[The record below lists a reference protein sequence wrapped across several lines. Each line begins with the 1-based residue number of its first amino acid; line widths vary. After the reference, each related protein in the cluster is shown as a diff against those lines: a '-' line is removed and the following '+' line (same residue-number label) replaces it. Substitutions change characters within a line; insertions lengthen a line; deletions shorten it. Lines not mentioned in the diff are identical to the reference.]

1 MRKEQLGKRSVV
13 LSGGLVVA
21 LAALSLAGCGDE
33 SGTSS
38 AKDDCTVKGCDVG
51 QVCNAETKK
60 CEAAPE
66 PGPGE
71 LCGDEVCTEDQVCNE
86 AEKKCEPAGGGL
98 QCDNGEFNCND
109 TCVDL
114 TSDRNNC
121 GACGTVCDADETCV
135 DRTCT
140 KEVVTNECEDG
151 EAAVCDENKVRRCV
165 DGKYVSEDCGDLS
178 CVEGECKSK
187 DAENECDSSMPPECD
202 GDAVKRCVEG
212 KFVTEA
218 CTGDG
223 MKCDSGECKAGVEA
237 ECESSEP
244 AVCVA
249 ELNAIRTC
257 KDGRWDYENCGVQV
271 CQENACVDVVE
282 KECEDDAAAVCEEN
296 GLKKC
301 VEGKFVVE
309 PCGDGMICK
318 EDQCVKTSL
327 EDLCPDDAEKK
338 APGVCGCGLAD
349 VDMDNNGTIDCQEA
363 GDLCPDDPNKLLPG
377 ICGCNVPDTI
387 DEKSGN
393 PVCLDADVD
402 LCPTDANKTLPGVCG
417 CNVPDTIDELNR
429 MPMCSGVSLA
439 DTPYRMCEKNDPKA
453 LLGVCGCLS
462 EDKVDET
469 AGVPACAIAGEEYD
483 LCLEDENKTRPGICG
498 CGVEDSEANLVD
510 LDGDGVAKCLDACPE
525 NPYKFILDECP
536 CDKVRVILDGHR
548 YCATPISTAAEF
560 NDLRKNINDK
570 SVSNTV
576 NDVYAIMKDINL
588 IDIFPANNANEW
600 VGFTGFKGKMVSA
613 GKTISLKKGD
623 TLGTLNCASGNCGLF
638 NSISEG
644 RIHNI
649 KFEMNVSSKSG
660 NVGVLAGAVS
670 ASNLSQISVKGNV
683 TGAGVNAGG
692 LIGQA
697 SGTTLSNV
705 VQEGDVT
712 TTGNY
717 AGGVVGRL
725 QSGSVASSI
734 SAKGNVS
741 GGAYTGGV
749 FGAAEG
755 ATLTALSSEGD
766 VTGGSYTGGLI
777 GQSTSSVTGGSVAAG
792 KVHGKRYVGGAF
804 GSSTGAISDI
814 TNLADVSVDNGDGC
828 NCYAG
833 GIAGSAGGGDA
844 THLINK
850 GNVSSISKNC
860 YDGNLTKEVG
870 GIFGTGGGKISQ
882 AHNYGNVEG
891 SANVG
896 GISGRYG
903 NTSIKDSSNHG
914 KLNGGYWT
922 GGIVGIYQ
930 TSGSTEF
937 ENLLNE
943 GELHAGSSLGG
954 IIGKAYFNGAKSKLT
969 FKQVQNKGDVL
980 GTSSG
985 VGGIVG
991 DLNCNGDCSFT
1002 DVYSDATVTGTNSV
1016 GGLIGQIAHSRT
1028 NSSSQTLTGEDG
1040 RTLSQVFDRAYAK
1053 GKVTGK
1059 NNVGGAFGYIYT
1071 PINNVKVVSAA
1082 KSEKC
1087 PSDAS
1092 VTVSIPEVSVPMD
1105 VLNDIK
1111 ITNVYALSDV
1121 EGSDSVG
1128 GLIGN
1133 ISCDNV
1139 TLTGKIAAYSID
1151 ESCKL
1156 VNNGSQEYSAIRAG
1170 RISIGNAYAG
1180 GSVTGIGSKVGGFIG
1195 TYAYTNNTLG
1205 TGTRFKDVS
1214 HNLNNIYATGQVTA
1228 DGGALVGYRSL
1239 NTTYKNAYYWP
1250 STGNGSAAATS
1261 CAQCMSASSIP
1272 DISGVS
1278 AFEFKSAVAQ
1288 VKDTDI
1294 TLKDQ
1299 LNSNIA
1305 ASSAA
1310 LLNSKVSSNWVEIE
1324 HTMNNATYKIPSLD
1338 IKPVNLEIEE

>member
-1 MRKEQLGKRSVV
+1 MKEFESRAGLKH
-13 LSGGLVVA
+13 GLVVA
-21 LAALSLAGCGDE
+21 MAFAALSFASCGDD
-33 SGTSS
+33 SGASS

-51 QVCNAETKK
+51 QVCNQDTKK

-66 PGPGE
+66 PIPGN
-71 LCGDEVCTEDQVCNE
+71 LCGDVVCSEDQQCNE
-86 AEKKCEPAGGGL
+86 ETKKCEPKEGPVGL
-98 QCDNGEFNCND
+98 QCENGEFNCND

-114 TSDRNNC
+114 MSDKNNC
-121 GACGTVCDADETCV
+121 GACGTVCEGDEVCSDGSCSAT
-135 DRTCT
+135 
-140 KEVVTNECEDG
+140 VVEKECED
-151 EAAVCDENKVRRCV
+151 EDAPICDGNAIKKCV
-165 DGKYVSEDCGDLS
+165 DGKFVSEDCGDLS
-178 CVEGECKSK
+178 CVEGVCKSQ
-187 DAENECDSSMPPECD
+187 DAEKECEDSMPPECD
-202 GDAVKRCVEG
+202 GNAVKQCVDG
-212 KFVTEA
+212 KFVTTE
-218 CTGDG
+218 CTGSL
-223 MKCDSGECKAGVEA
+223 KCDSGECKEGVEA
-237 ECESSEP
+237 ECEASEAP
-244 AVCVA
+244 ICVA

-271 CQENACVDVVE
+271 CQESQCVDVVE
-282 KECEDDAAAVCEEN
+282 KECEDDEAPVCEEN

-301 VEGKFVVE
+301 VDGKYVTDA
-309 PCGDGMICK
+309 CGDGMICK
-318 EDQCVKTSL
+318 EGSCVKTSL
-327 EDLCPDDAEKK
+327 EDLCPDDENKK

-349 VDMDNNGTIDCQEA
+349 DDLDNNGTIDCLEA
-363 GDLCPDDPNKLLPG
+363 GDLCPDDKDKTLPG
-377 ICGCNVPDTI
+377 ICGCNIPDTI

-393 PVCLDADVD
+393 PVCLDAGID
-402 LCPTDANKTLPGVCG
+402 LCPTDEHKTLPGVCG

-439 DTPYRMCEKNDPKA
+439 DTPYRMCAKNDPKA

-462 EDKVDET
+462 EDSLDDK
-469 AGVPACAIAGEEYD
+469 AGVPACSTAGEEYD
-483 LCLEDENKTRPGICG
+483 LCMDDENKMRPGICG
-498 CGVEDSEANLVD
+498 CGVEDSEENVKD
-510 LDGDGVAKCLDACPE
+510 SDGDGVADCIDACPA

-536 CDKVRVILDGHR
+536 CEQVRVMLDGHR

-560 NDLRKNINDK
+560 NNLRKDINDK
-570 SVSNTV
+570 KISNTV

-613 GKTISLKKGD
+613 GKTISFKKGE
-623 TLGTLNCASGNCGLF
+623 TLGTLNCAGGNCGLF
-638 NSISEG
+638 NSLSEA

-649 KFEMNVSSKSG
+649 KFEMNVNSKGGNSG
-660 NVGVLAGAVS
+660 LLAGSVS

-683 TGAGVNAGG
+683 TGTGANVGG
-692 LIGQA
+692 MLGLA
-697 SGTTLSNV
+697 SSTRLSNV

-725 QSGSVASSI
+725 QSGSVVSSV

-749 FGAAEG
+749 FGSAES
-755 ATLTALSSEGD
+755 ATLSALSSEGD

-777 GQSTSSVTGGSVAAG
+777 GQNTSSVTGGKVAAG

-804 GSSTGAISDI
+804 GSSTGTLSDI

-833 GIAGSAGGGDA
+833 GIAGSASGNAD
-844 THLINK
+844 HLINK
-850 GNVSSISKNC
+850 GNVSSISKGC
-860 YDGNLTKEVG
+860 SDGNLTKEVG
-870 GIFGTGGGKISQ
+870 GIFGSGGSKISH
-882 AHNYGNVEG
+882 AHNYGDVEG

-903 NTSIKDSSNHG
+903 STSIKDSSNHG

-954 IIGKAYFNGAKSKLT
+954 IVGKAYFNGSKSKLT
-969 FKQVQNKGDVL
+969 FKQVQNKGNVV

-1002 DVYSDATVTGTNSV
+1002 DVYSDAEISGTNSV
-1016 GGLIGQIAHSRT
+1016 GGLIGQMVHSRT

-1040 RTLSQVFDRAYAK
+1040 RILSQVIDRAYTK
-1053 GKVTGK
+1053 GKVTGN
-1059 NNVGGAFGYIYT
+1059 NNVGGAIGYIYT
-1071 PINNVKVVSAA
+1071 PINNVKVKAA
-1082 KSEKC
+1082 TTEKC
-1087 PSDAS
+1087 PSDPS
-1092 VTVSIPEVSVPMD
+1092 VNVSIPEIAVPMD
-1105 VLNDIK
+1105 VLNDVK
-1111 ITNVYALSDV
+1111 ITNVYSLSNV
-1121 EGSDSVG
+1121 KGSSSIG

-1133 ISCDNV
+1133 ISCDNI
-1139 TLTGKIAAYSID
+1139 TLTGKIPEYQIED
-1151 ESCKL
+1151 CKA
-1156 VNNGSQEYSAIRAG
+1156 VNVGSKDYSAIRAG
-1170 RISIGNAYAG
+1170 RISIANAYAG
-1180 GSVTGIGSKVGGFIG
+1180 GMVTGVGKNVGGFIG

-1205 TGTRFKDVS
+1205 TGTRFKDVG
-1214 HNLNNIYATGQVTA
+1214 HNLNNIYATGIVSA

-1250 STGNGSAAATS
+1250 MTANGSAAATS
-1261 CAQCMSASSIP
+1261 CAQCMSAESIP
-1272 DISGVS
+1272 NMAGVS
-1278 AFEFKSAVAQ
+1278 PFEFKAAVAKL
-1288 VKDTDI
+1288 KDQDV
-1294 TLKDQ
+1294 TLLDQ

-1305 ASSAA
+1305 ASSASI
-1310 LLNSKVSSNWVEIE
+1310 LNSNVSVSWVEIE
-1324 HTMNNATYKIPSLD
+1324 HALNNASYKIPSLD